1 MKRAE
6 RENIDPNGTIT
17 DKYSP
22 AQSASNPSVQAV
34 TPTGLDEETKQIIH
48 QMKAEKR
55 QAEEKEDFDLAAAF
69 KVTIEVLTTLGEQI
83 WMCDHEKQ
91 RCVQEEKYDQAK
103 GFKIRRDEMKLRRDR
118 QIDENLYQ
126 FGFS

>member
-91 RCVQEEKYDQAK
+91 RCVQVLPK
-103 GFKIRRDEMKLRRDR
+103 GAPGRTITTVEPTREVERPRTTF
-118 QIDENLYQ
+118 
-126 FGFS
+126 

>member
-1 MKRAE
+1 
-6 RENIDPNGTIT
+6 
-17 DKYSP
+17 
-22 AQSASNPSVQAV
+22 
-34 TPTGLDEETKQIIH
+34 
-48 QMKAEKR
+48 MKAEKR
-55 QAEEKEDFDLAAAF
+55 LAEEKEDFDLAAAF

-126 FGFS
+126 FGFSHGVLIFFFVNFKELQFPEQTPV